1 LDVEKLV
8 FFDLKNCKVLTK
20 LGKNLAEM
28 IGKIDKT
35 PQLEMFRIPIKQFI
49 KENHELVLLSKK
61 IDWDKLDKNL
71 ETFYCTDN
79 GRPGVPIR
87 TIAGIILLR
96 RMFDESDE
104 SVLDR
109 WVENPYWQYFCGELY
124 FQHEPP
130 FDRTELIK
138 FRRRIGEKGSEEI
151 LKMTVQ
157 LFPKKEVQ
165 EKEVL
170 IDTTVQEKNITYPT
184 DVKLQKKIIGKC
196 RKIATK
202 EGIELRQT
210 YTRELKQLMIDQR
223 FHNHPKRKKKA
234 RAAARRIKVIA
245 GRVLRDLERKMD
257 IPFNDRYKE
266 LFDIFNKILTQEKNS
281 ANKIYSIHQPHVK
294 CIAKGKEAKKYEFG
308 NKSSIVKTKNSGIV
322 VGAMAFTENVFD
334 GDTLA
339 PQLDQTERLT
349 ESKPKFGIVD
359 RGYRG
364 RKNVNGTRIVIPNK
378 LPASANNYQ
387 KQKIRNQFRARAG
400 IEPII
405 GHLKQDHRMSRNYLL
420 DEVGDMVNTLLAAAG
435 FNLRKMLQRLKA
447 GALNIFDL
455 IWSYIF
461 QKKTTLNFII

>member
-1 LDVEKLV
+1 
-8 FFDLKNCKVLTK
+8 
-20 LGKNLAEM
+20 M

-49 KENHELVLLSKK
+49 KENHELVLLSRK
-61 IDWDKLDKNL
+61 INWDEL
-71 ETFYCTDN
+71 EDDLEKFYCNDN
-79 GRPGVPIR
+79 GRPGIPIR
-87 TIAGIILLR
+87 KIAGIILLR
-96 RMFDESDE
+96 RIFDESDE
-104 SVLDR
+104 SILER
-109 WVENPYWQYFCGELY
+109 WVENPYWQYFCGEVY

-138 FRRRIGEKGSEEI
+138 FRRRIGEKGSELI
-151 LKMTVQ
+151 LKMTVH
-157 LFPKKEVQ
+157 LFSKKEIQ
-165 EKEVL
+165 DKEVL

-184 DVKLQKKIIGKC
+184 DVKLQKRIIEKC
-196 RKIATK
+196 RKIARK
-202 EGIELRQT
+202 EGVELRQT
-210 YTRELKQLMIDQR
+210 YTRALKQLMIDQR

-234 RAAARRIKVIA
+234 LAAARRIKVIA
-245 GRVLRDLERKMD
+245 GRVLRDLERKLNTPIKAD
-257 IPFNDRYKE
+257 YEE

-281 ANKIYSIHQPHVK
+281 PNKIYSIHQPHVK

-308 NKSSIVKTKNSGIV
+308 NKSSIVKTKNSGII
-322 VGAMAFTENVFD
+322 VGAMAFTENIYD
-334 GDTLA
+334 GDTLE
-339 PQLDQTERLT
+339 PQLGQTTRIT
-349 ESKPKFGIVD
+349 GRKPKTGIVD

-378 LPASANNYQ
+378 LSASANNYQ
-387 KQKIRNQFRARAG
+387 KQKIRSQFRARAG

-455 IWSYIF
+455 IWSYIL
-461 QKKTTLNFII
+461 QKKITLNFTI